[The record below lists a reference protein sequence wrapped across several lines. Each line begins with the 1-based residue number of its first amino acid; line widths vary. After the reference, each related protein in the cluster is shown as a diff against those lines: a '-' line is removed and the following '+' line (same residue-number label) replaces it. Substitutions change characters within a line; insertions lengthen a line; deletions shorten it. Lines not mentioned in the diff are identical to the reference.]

1 MATEAQHRGRT
12 YFARLRNKRVLEFA
26 DFVIPEQNGMTLS
39 QGLGNLRISP
49 LRADSDLYVVEE
61 KIFKCQPLL
70 GVEQAISDGD
80 ETPPVE
86 IDGDDRL
93 AKSLLPLALDV
104 PGFSSGSRS
113 VEF

>member
-1 MATEAQHRGRT
+1 
-12 YFARLRNKRVLEFA
+12 
-26 DFVIPEQNGMTLS
+26 
-39 QGLGNLRISP
+39 
-49 LRADSDLYVVEE
+49 
-61 KIFKCQPLL
+61 
-70 GVEQAISDGD
+70 VEQAISDGD